1 MLFDLRGSGRRRTI
15 QAIYLSL
22 ALLMG
27 GGLVLFGIGGDV
39 QGGLVDAVRG
49 EGTPTE
55 DLFSE
60 RIDEAEKKTAAN
72 PTDAA
77 AWAALAKL
85 RFQQA
90 GTGENYNQNTG
101 EFTDGGKAELRK
113 SAQAWQSY
121 LKLDPKE
128 VDASVAGLMVQAYLG
143 LGNLDEV
150 VRAMEYVIDG
160 REETPQ
166 LYVQLAT
173 YAYAAGQT
181 RKGDLA
187 GQKAQDIA
195 PKADLEQIKAQVES
209 AKSQGAAAAAQ
220 QAGTDGG

>member
-1 MLFDLRGSGRRRTI
+1 MLFDLRGRGRRRAV

-39 QGGLVDAVRG
+39 NGGLVDAIKG
-49 EGTPTE
+49 DGTKTE
-55 DLFSE
+55 DLFSK
-60 RIDEAEKKTAAN
+60 RIDAAERRTTAN
-72 PTDAA
+72 PKDAT

-101 EFTDGGKAELRK
+101 QFTDGGKAELRK
-113 SAQAWQSY
+113 SETAWNSY
-121 LKLDPKE
+121 LGLEPKP
-128 VDASVAGLMVQAYLG
+128 VDDSVAGLMVQAFLG
-143 LGNLDEV
+143 LNKLDKV
-150 VRAMEYVIDG
+150 VQAMEYVIDG
-160 REETPQ
+160 RDETPQ

-187 GQKAQDIA
+187 GEKAQEIA
-195 PKADLEQIKAQVES
+195 PKEDREQIKAQVQA
-209 AKSQGAAAAAQ
+209 AKSQGTAAAAEGAT
-220 QAGTDGG
+220 ATSG